1 MHSFVYHLRKFKN
14 HRRSLLLTS
23 SFNLLNFSYHICP
36 RLDLA
41 SVRLLSADIIST
53 NTNANNA
60 NTDSSGN
67 SAVETSS
74 TTAQQQPNDPFNTP
88 ERVTAAALMSA
99 VAWKQNEAAW
109 APVLKWAAEVGVRWS
124 DELKE
129 AYEADDNKKMGK
141 VRARLL

>member
-1 MHSFVYHLRKFKN
+1 
-14 HRRSLLLTS
+14 
-23 SFNLLNFSYHICP
+23 
-36 RLDLA
+36 
-41 SVRLLSADIIST
+41 VRLLSADIIST

-74 TTAQQQPNDPFNTP
+74 TTVQQQPNDPFNTP